1 MTKTNPERATLLA
14 TRRQVLIAGAAA
26 GGALLLPTVPRVA
39 HAATVP
45 FSFECDR
52 QSGFVMDPNQHKR
65 VGFLTDFGGIG
76 LGAPLARDLQVAV
89 PWGGSAAP
97 AYAGL
102 APSTSSAPG
111 APLTAKV
118 VGVIEKFS
126 WAGGVGD
133 AIQISAWVSQQNA
146 VQLKA
151 LQQTT
156 LKTTAISA
164 LGFWI
169 GDYDQETKVWFEQ
182 AYPAAPAKVGAQ
194 LKPSGLNVDL
204 SPTPV
209 KAGIDVNVYK
219 ISLEIVPG
227 ANQAST
233 LQFATSS
240 KAKVAK
246 SWGLVVGTL
255 AK

>member
-1 MTKTNPERATLLA
+1 
-14 TRRQVLIAGAAA
+14 
-26 GGALLLPTVPRVA
+26 
-39 HAATVP
+39 
-45 FSFECDR
+45 
-52 QSGFVMDPNQHKR
+52 
-65 VGFLTDFGGIG
+65 
-76 LGAPLARDLQVAV
+76 
-89 PWGGSAAP
+89 
-97 AYAGL
+97 
-102 APSTSSAPG
+102 
-111 APLTAKV
+111 V

-133 AIQISAWVSQQNA
+133 PIRIDAWVSQQNA
-146 VQLKA
+146 TQLKA

-219 ISLEIVPG
+219 ISLEIVPA